1 MKINFVELL
10 KSFGVR
16 ALAGLSGWQAVL
28 VNFILNKVLKALKA
42 AWDKALVKLAVNKE
56 IKEEL
61 KKYDE
66 TINKPNATEE
76 EIRDAG
82 RDFIK

>member
-1 MKINFVELL
+1 MKIDFVELL
-10 KSFGVR
+10 KNFGIKFF
-16 ALAGLSGWQAVL
+16 AGLSGWKAWLLNL
-28 VNFILNKVLKALKA
+28 VFNKLSKAFVKAWNKALKTLET
-42 AWDKALVKLAVNKE
+42 KKE
-56 IKEEL
+56 IKDEL

-66 TINKPNATEE
+66 RINKPNATEE